1 MNIVVCHRRM
11 DCLNRSFYGG
21 QPVLSV
27 VGMGSISINLDLID
41 RASNQQP
48 HPVNGST
55 KEATSAERPYTMVSK
70 EDDDNIDTEYN
81 KV

>member
-41 RASNQQP
+41 RVNNKTQP
-48 HPVNGST
+48 ANEST

>member
-27 VGMGSISINLDLID
+27 VGMGSITINLDLID
-41 RASNQQP
+41 RVNNKQTQP
-48 HPVNGST
+48 ANESA
-55 KEATSAERPYTMVSK
+55 KEATTAERPYMMVSK
-70 EDDDNIDTEYN
+70 EDDDNIDNEYN